1 MPTTPLSSTGV
12 EIWYTTD
19 GDPSAEPLLM
29 IMGLGTQHVGWD
41 EDLVALLV
49 DRGYY
54 VIRFDNRDV
63 GLSTKPDMGGIDVL
77 TSILA
82 AMGGEPV
89 DAPYLLTDMADD
101 AVAVLDALGL
111 ASAHVVGASMGGMIA
126 QTMVLEHPERVRT
139 LTSIMSTPGLAD
151 ADPVAPNVLAVL
163 VGATPTNREE
173 AVARGLAIA
182 HAIGSPGLVDEVRV
196 ADKAGRS
203 WDRCGYPQGV
213 THQLLAIAASGSRAQ
228 RLTTVDVPTLVIH
241 GDVDP
246 LVTVKGGQATA
257 AAIPGAEL
265 RIIEGMGHDVPRVH
279 WESIID
285 DIHALT
291 SRVGTDA
298 PVAG

>member
-1 MPTTPLSSTGV
+1 MPTTPPSPAGI

-41 EDLVALLV
+41 EELVALLV
-49 DRGYY
+49 ERGYY
-54 VIRFDNRDV
+54 VIRPDNRDV
-63 GLSTKPDMGGIDVL
+63 GLSSKPDMGGIDVL
-77 TSILA
+77 GSIISAL
-82 AMGGEPV
+82 GGQPV
-89 DAPYLLTDMADD
+89 EAPYLLTDMADD

-111 ASAHVVGASMGGMIA
+111 ESAHVVGASMGGMIG
-126 QTMVLEHPERVRT
+126 QTMALEHPERVRS

-151 ADPVAPNVLAVL
+151 ADPVAPEVLTVL
-163 VGATPTNREE
+163 LGAMPTNREE
-173 AVARGLAIA
+173 AVARGLAIG
-182 HAIGSPGLVDEVRV
+182 HAIGSPGLVDEARV

-213 THQLLAIAASGSRAQ
+213 THQLLAIAASGSRAE
-228 RLTTVDVPTLVIH
+228 RLTTLDVPTLVIH
-241 GDVDP
+241 GEVDP
-246 LVTVKGGQATA
+246 LITVKGGRATA
-257 AAIPGAEL
+257 AAVPGAEL

-291 SRVGTDA
+291 TRVGA